1 MSVNVEKIEKNVVSL
16 EVTVE
21 SDKLSTAVNQAAKTM
36 ANKVN
41 IPGFRK
47 GKAPRKMVE
56 LHVGIEA
63 LLNEAVDR
71 LLGPSYSQ
79 AVLESGIFPVD
90 RPEVDMVQLEEGKDM
105 IFKAKVT
112 VKPEVELG
120 EYKGLKVEKEATVIE
135 DTQVDEDLKSK
146 QEQHARLINLEE
158 GMVAQGDTATIDFEG
173 FVDDVAFAGGKG
185 ENHDLVIGSGS
196 FIPGF
201 EEQLIGVEI
210 GQEADV
216 NVVFP
221 TEYHSEDL
229 AGKEA
234 LFKVKV
240 NKIQRKELVALD
252 DEFAKDISEFETL
265 EELKADSRSKLMKAA
280 EERADSNYR
289 NAVIAKAVDNA
300 SVEIPTVMIESRID
314 TMAEDLS
321 QNLSYQGLT
330 VEQYYMYTNSNE
342 QDMRDRFRP
351 QAAVG
356 VKTELVLEAIA
367 KVEGI
372 LASEEEVNEE
382 LEKMAQAYGQK
393 VEIIKKNLAARG
405 NLETFKQSLI
415 SQKTANYLIEQN
427 A

>member
-1 MSVNVEKIEKNVVSL
+1 MSVIVEKIEKNVVQL

-21 SDKLSTAVNQAAKTM
+21 SDKLSSAVNQAAKTM
-36 ANKVN
+36 GSKVN

-63 LLNEAVDR
+63 LLNEAVDH
-71 LLGPSYSQ
+71 LLGSSYSQ
-79 AVLESGIFPVD
+79 AVIESGIVPVD
-90 RPEVDMVQLEEGKDM
+90 RAEVDMVQLEVGKDL

-112 VKPEVELG
+112 VKPEVALG
-120 EYKGLKVEKEATVIE
+120 EYKGLEVEKEATVVE
-135 DTQVDEDLKSK
+135 DAQVDEDLKRK

-158 GMVAQGDTATIDFEG
+158 GTVAQGDTATLDYEG
-173 FVDDVAFAGGKG
+173 FVDGVAFAGGKG

-201 EEQLIGVEI
+201 EEQLIGIEV

-216 NVVFP
+216 NVQFP

-229 AGKEA
+229 AGKDA

-240 NKIQRKELVALD
+240 NKIQRKELAALD

-265 EELKADSRSKLMKAA
+265 EELKTDIRSKLIKAV
-280 EERADSNYR
+280 EERAETNYR
-289 NAVIAKAVDNA
+289 NAIIAKAVDNA
-300 SVEIPTVMIESRID
+300 SVEIPIVMIESRVD
-314 TMAEDLS
+314 VLAEDLVR
-321 QNLSYQGLT
+321 NLSYQGLSL
-330 VEQYYMYTNSNE
+330 EQYYMYTNSNE
-342 QDMRDRFRP
+342 QDMRERFRP
-351 QAAVG
+351 QAAEG
-356 VKTELVLEAIA
+356 VKTELVLDAIA

-372 LASEEEVNEE
+372 SASEEEVNEE
-382 LEKMAQAYGQK
+382 LEKMAQVYGQK
-393 VEIIKKNLAARG
+393 VEILRKNLVARG
-405 NLETFKQSLI
+405 DLEGFKQSLI
-415 SQKTANYLIEQN
+415 SQKIMTYLTEQN

>member
-1 MSVNVEKIEKNVVSL
+1 MSVNVEKIEKNVVQL

-21 SDKLSTAVNQAAKTM
+21 SDKLATSVNQAAKTM
-36 ANKVN
+36 AGKVN

-79 AVLESGIFPVD
+79 AVIESGIFPVD

-120 EYKGLKVEKEATVIE
+120 EYKGLKVEKEATVVE

-158 GMVAQGDTATIDFEG
+158 GTVVQGDNATIDFEG
-173 FVDDVAFAGGKG
+173 FVDGIAFAGGKG
-185 ENHDLVIGSGS
+185 ENHDLVIGSES

-201 EEQLIGVEI
+201 EEQLIGIEI

-216 NVVFP
+216 NVQFP

-229 AGKEA
+229 AGKDA

-240 NKIQRKELVALD
+240 NKIQRKELTALD

-265 EELKADSRSKLMKAA
+265 DELKTDSRSKLIKAA
-280 EERADSNYR
+280 EERAETNYH

-300 SVEIPTVMIESRID
+300 SVEIPTVMIDSRVD

-321 QNLSYQGLT
+321 RNLSHQGLT
-330 VEQYYMYTNSNE
+330 LEQYYMYTNSNE
-342 QDMRDRFRP
+342 QAMREHFRP
-351 QAAVG
+351 QAAEG

-382 LEKMAQAYGQK
+382 LGKMAQVYGQK
-393 VEIIKKNLAARG
+393 VEILKKSLAARG
-405 NLETFKQSLI
+405 DLEAFKQSLI
-415 SQKTANYLIEQN
+415 SQKIVTYLIEQN

>member
-1 MSVNVEKIEKNVVSL
+1 MLVNVEKIEKNVVSL

>member
-1 MSVNVEKIEKNVVSL
+1 MLVNVEKIEKNVVSL

-201 EEQLIGVEI
+201 EEQLIGIEI

-216 NVVFP
+216 NLVFP
-221 TEYHSEDL
+221 TENHSEDI
-229 AGKEA
+229 AVKEPVI
-234 LFKVKV
+234 KVKD
-240 NKIQRKELVALD
+240 NKIHRKELVPLE
-252 DEFAKDISEFETL
+252 DELAKDISEFETL

>member
-1 MSVNVEKIEKNVVSL
+1 MLVNVEKIEKNVVSL

-382 LEKMAQAYGQK
+382 LEKMAQVYGQK
-393 VEIIKKNLAARG
+393 VENLKKSLAARG
-405 NLETFKQSLI
+405 DIEAFKQSLI
-415 SQKTANYLIEQN
+415 SQKTVTHLIEQN

>member
-1 MSVNVEKIEKNVVSL
+1 MSVIVEKIEKSVVQL

-21 SDKLSTAVNQAAKTM
+21 SDKLSSAVNQAAKTM

-56 LHVGIEA
+56 LQVGIEA

-71 LLGPSYSQ
+71 LLGPSYSE
-79 AVLESGIFPVD
+79 AVKESGIFPVD
-90 RPEVDMVQLEEGKDM
+90 RPQVDLVQLEDGKDF

-112 VKPEVELG
+112 VKPEVDLG
-120 EYKGLKVEKEATVIE
+120 EYKGLKVEKEAAVIE
-135 DTQVDEDLKSK
+135 DAQVDEDLKRK

-158 GMVAQGDTATIDFEG
+158 GTVAQEDTATIDFEG
-173 FVDDVAFAGGKG
+173 FVDGVAFPGGKG
-185 ENHDLVIGSGS
+185 ENHDLVIGSGT

-201 EEQLIGVEI
+201 EEQLIGIEI
-210 GQEADV
+210 GQETDV

-221 TEYHSEDL
+221 AEYHSEDL
-229 AGKEA
+229 AGKDA
-234 LFKVKV
+234 LFKVRV
-240 NKIQRKELVALD
+240 NKIQRKELAALD

-265 EELKADSRSKLMKAA
+265 EELKTDCRSKLIKAA
-280 EERADSNYR
+280 EERAETNYR

-300 SVEIPTVMIESRID
+300 SVEIPIVMIDSRVD

-321 QNLSYQGLT
+321 RNLSYQGLSL
-330 VEQYYMYTNSNE
+330 EQYYMYTNSNE
-342 QDMRDRFRP
+342 QDMRERFRP
-351 QAAVG
+351 QAAEG

-372 LASEEEVNEE
+372 LATEEEVNEE
-382 LEKMAQAYGQK
+382 LEKMAQGYGQK
-393 VEIIKKNLAARG
+393 VEILKKSLAARG
-405 NLETFKQSLI
+405 DLEAFTQSLI
-415 SQKTANYLIEQN
+415 SRKTVTFLIEQN

>member
-158 GMVAQGDTATIDFEG
+158 GTVAQGDTVTIDFEG

-201 EEQLIGVEI
+201 EEQLIGIEI

-234 LFKVKV
+234 VFKVKV